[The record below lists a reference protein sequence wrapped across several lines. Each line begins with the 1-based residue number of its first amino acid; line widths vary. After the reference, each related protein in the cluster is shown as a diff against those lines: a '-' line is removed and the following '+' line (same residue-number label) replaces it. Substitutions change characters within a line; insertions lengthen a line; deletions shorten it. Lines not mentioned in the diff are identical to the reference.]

1 MKKFD
6 GVVTVY
12 SNTPGIAS
20 GYGQQSENMVNSLKK
35 AGFEVAALSNTDI
48 YETEQKIET
57 AYGTV
62 PLFTAGQVR
71 YSNDVTPGNHKEFAN
86 RYPDKTNRLLTIY
99 DVWILDNPEFDEID
113 ILSWVPLDSVSLSEL
128 DEAWLRKPNVTP
140 IAMSPHGVRQLKD
153 AGIECEYAPHAIDT
167 KIFKPTFE
175 IAGQHIEDHFNSK
188 DKFVVGMVAA
198 NAPLGMMHRKA
209 YGENLLAF
217 SIFQKR
223 HPDAML
229 YLHTSAKD
237 GWDLTKIIESCEINP
252 NSVLFVNHKDYVF
265 DRIPK
270 NNMAAYYTGM
280 DVYLATSYGE
290 GFGIGTIE
298 AQSCGT
304 KVVGSSWAA
313 TPDLVAS
320 DGWLVDGQ
328 PVWNP
333 MKNSWFKVP
342 NILQIVA
349 ALENAYNAGKG
360 RSQVAIEFA
369 KQFDI
374 ETVWND
380 HWIPI
385 LNKIFK

>member
-1 MKKFD
+1 MEKLN
-6 GVVTVY
+6 GVITVY

-20 GYGQQSENMVNSLKK
+20 GYGQQSEYMIHSLKK

-57 AYGTV
+57 PYGTV
-62 PLFTAGQVR
+62 PLFTAGQVK
-71 YSNDVTPGNHKEFAN
+71 YSNDVTPANHREFVS
-86 RYPDKTNRLLTIY
+86 RYPDKVNRLLTIY

-113 ILSWVPLDSVSLSEL
+113 ILSWVPLDSISLSKL

-140 IAMSPHGVRQLKD
+140 IAMSPHGVRQLSD

-175 IAGQHIEDHFNSK
+175 IAGQPIEDHLDSK
-188 DKFVVGMVAA
+188 DKFVVGIMAA

-209 YGENLLAF
+209 YSENLLAF

-229 YLHTSAKD
+229 YLHTSNKA
-237 GWDLTKIIESCEINP
+237 GWDLMKIIESCEINP
-252 NSVLFVNHKDYVF
+252 NSVLFVNHEDYIH
-265 DRIPK
+265 DRIPRDH
-270 NNMAAYYTGM
+270 MAAYYTGM
-280 DVYLATSYGE
+280 DIYLGTSYGE

-298 AQSCGT
+298 AQACGT
-304 KVVGSSWAA
+304 KVVGSNWSA
-313 TPDLVAS
+313 TPDLVAN

-328 PVWNP
+328 PIWNP

-342 NILQIVA
+342 NVLQIVA
-349 ALENAYNAGKG
+349 ALENAYRAGKG
-360 RSQVAIEFA
+360 RSQVAIDFA

-374 ETVWND
+374 ETVWDNY
-380 HWIPI
+380 WMPI
-385 LNKIFK
+385 LKKIF